1 MEQRIGPAIRVP
13 DDLKQKLKEIAKKEF
28 RTFNQQAIFILA
40 KYVEQYE
47 SAKEGCTND

>member
-1 MEQRIGPAIRVP
+1 MAERIGPAIRVP

-47 SAKEGCTND
+47 GTKEGSTND